1 MLSPKKRRGL
11 TFAALSAV
19 SMLML
24 SGCGSQ
30 IAVLHPEGPVAQKEF
45 NLIVWSF
52 VLMAFVGIVVFG
64 LFAYMLIKYRAS
76 RPGIEKT
83 YDPNIEGNTKL
94 EVTWTVIPVLIVI
107 ALAIPTVQTTY
118 ALKDPP
124 ASAHDPI
131 EVDVTS
137 ADWKWIFQYPA
148 QHIETVNYLVIP
160 AGVPVKFMLT
170 SVGPMNTFWV
180 PELGGMEFTMPG
192 ADLGLWLEAD
202 KPGVYLG
209 RGANFSGKGFAHMQF
224 NVYSKTQTQFNQWVS
239 TVKSKYPALT
249 MNEATYLVKHQ
260 GLSPIMTFSSY
271 PAASVAQNQNTQM
284 GM

>member
-1 MLSPKKRRGL
+1 MLSPKKRRGIA
-11 TFAALSAV
+11 FAALSV
-19 SMLML
+19 SVLLL

-30 IAVLHPEGPVAQKEF
+30 IAVLHPEGPVAQQEY

-52 VLMAFVGIVVFG
+52 VLMALVGLVVFG
-64 LFAYMLIKYRAS
+64 LFAYMIIKYRS
-76 RPGIEKT
+76 RPGIEKY
-83 YDPNIEGNTKL
+83 YDPNLEGNKKL
-94 EVTWTVIPVLIVI
+94 EVIWTVIPILIVI
-107 ALAIPTVQTTY
+107 ALAVPTVQTTY
-118 ALKDPP
+118 ALKKPP
-124 ASAHDPI
+124 VSAHDPI

-137 ADWKWIFQYPA
+137 ANWKWIFQYPA

-170 SVGPMNTFWV
+170 SVGPMNTFWI

-192 ADLGLWLEAD
+192 ANLGLWLEAN

-224 NVYSKTQTQFNQWVS
+224 NVYSKSQSQFNQWVS
-239 TVKSKYPALT
+239 KVKRQDPSLSLT
-249 MNEATYLVKHQ
+249 EAHYLVNHQ
-260 GLSPIMTFSSY
+260 GLSPVLTFSSY
-271 PAASVAQNQNTQM
+271 PSSSVAQNSNTRM